1 MSGKFKEFNW
11 MAGGPQGSGVDS
23 AANVFGRACGMSG
36 LYVFGRRE
44 YHSNIKGM
52 HSYFQ
57 LRVADH
63 DVGANVNDVDLL
75 AAFDAET
82 IARHINEVVSDG
94 GIIVDKAQVD
104 TDVFSIKPLPSE
116 FKDEL
121 HQFLAKQ
128 RIGNNLSD
136 LLAYAEKKGITVFR
150 VPYNDLLK
158 QVGDKLGISQL
169 AQLTRMTNTLTVAIS
184 LALLNYDEALGE
196 RAIGTVFGE
205 KAKIAQMN
213 FTAHKIAYDY
223 AKNNLQ
229 IGSFHSQ
236 RDFPQPLPQNE
247 IREKRIFLSGNQA
260 VAVGKVLGGC
270 RVQVYYPITPAADE
284 SEYIEAHEILK
295 TRNGTDK
302 ASCVVLQTE
311 DEIAAINTVSGA
323 VLAGARAATS
333 TSGPGFALMVEG
345 LAWAGMDEVPSVIT
359 YYQRGAP
366 ATGLPTRHAQ
376 DDLRFAIHAGHG
388 EFARIVL
395 ASGDIRECFY
405 DAVKAF
411 NYAEKYQVPVIH
423 LIDKALAN
431 TSHTFPYFDTNK
443 VRIERGEILNEEKL
457 KNMEY
462 KRFSFTENGVSPRV
476 FLGTKGGI
484 HWLTGDEHN
493 EFGHISE
500 EPINRIRMVEKRNK
514 KLELV
519 DGEVPIEERIN
530 FFGDKD
536 AENMIVSWG
545 SPKGAVVEA
554 MDGLVLEGHSVGFV
568 QVRMVH
574 PLPKEYLMDALRNAK
589 KVIDVEGNYS
599 GQLGGLIME
608 KTGIPMNFH
617 ILKYNGRPMTT
628 TEVYAALQLVLL
640 DKAPKRQVLS
650 YGS

>member
-1 MSGKFKEFNW
+1 MSDKFKEFNW

-23 AANVFGRACGMSG
+23 AANVFGRACGLSG

-52 HSYFQ
+52 HSYFH
-57 LRVADH
+57 LRIADH

-82 IARHINEVVSDG
+82 IVRHISEVVPGG
-94 GIIVDKAQVD
+94 GIILDKEQVE
-104 TDVFSIKPLPSE
+104 TDVFSIKTLPSE
-116 FKDEL
+116 FREEL

-128 RIGNNLSD
+128 GIGNNLSD
-136 LLAYAEKKGITVFR
+136 LLAHAEKNDITVFR
-150 VPYNDLLK
+150 VPYGELLK
-158 QVGDKLGISQL
+158 QIGDKLGITQI

-184 LALLNYDEALGE
+184 LALLNYEQVLGE
-196 RAIGTVFGE
+196 RAIETVFSE
-205 KAKIAQMN
+205 RAKIAEMN
-213 FTAHKIAYDY
+213 ITAHRIAYDY
-223 AKNNLQ
+223 AKSNLNHSFPSRREFPRPLRQEQ
-229 IGSFHSQ
+229 I
-236 RDFPQPLPQNE
+236 N
-247 IREKRIFLSGNQA
+247 EKRIFLSGNQA

-295 TRNGTDK
+295 TKDNMDK
-302 ASCVVLQTE
+302 AACIVLQTE

-323 VLAGARAATS
+323 ALAGARAATS

-376 DDLRFAIHAGHG
+376 DDLRFVIHAGHG
-388 EFARIVL
+388 EFARVVL
-395 ASGDIRECFY
+395 ASGDIKECFY
-405 DAVKAF
+405 DATKAF

-431 TSHTFPYFDTNK
+431 TSHTFPYFDTSK
-443 VRIERGEILNEEKL
+443 VRIERGEVLNEERL
-457 KNMEY
+457 KNEEY
-462 KRFSFTENGVSPRV
+462 KRFKFTESGVSPRV

-500 EPINRIRMVEKRNK
+500 EPTNRIRMVEKRNK
-514 KLELV
+514 KLELI
-519 DGEVPIEERIN
+519 DKEVPIEERIN
-530 FFGDKD
+530 FFGNKN

-545 SPKGAVVEA
+545 SPKGALIEA
-554 MDGLVLEGHSVGFV
+554 VDWLISEGHNLGFV
-568 QVRMVH
+568 QVHMVH
-574 PLPKEYLMDALRNAK
+574 PLPKEYLEATLRNAK

-608 KTGIPMNFH
+608 KIGIPMNFH

-628 TEVYAALQLVLL
+628 TEVHAALQVVLL
-640 DKAPKRQVLS
+640 GKAPTRQVLS

>member
-1 MSGKFKEFNW
+1 MSEKFREFNW

-23 AANVFGRACGMSG
+23 AANVFGRACGLSG

-52 HSYFQ
+52 HSYFH

-82 IARHINEVVSDG
+82 VVRHIREVVSDG
-94 GIIVDKAQVD
+94 GIIVDKEQVE
-104 TDVFSIKPLPSE
+104 TDVFGIKPLPSE
-116 FKDEL
+116 FKEEL
-121 HQFLAKQ
+121 RQFLEKQ
-128 RIGNNLSD
+128 GIGNSLSD

-150 VPYNDLLK
+150 VPYNELLK
-158 QVGDKLGISQL
+158 QIGDQLGISQL

-184 LALLNYDEALGE
+184 LALLSYDEALGE
-196 RAIGTVFGE
+196 KAIETVFGE
-205 KAKIAQMN
+205 KAKIAEMN
-213 FTAHKIAYDY
+213 ITAHKIAYDY
-223 AKNNLQ
+223 AKDNLQ
-229 IGSFHSQ
+229 THFTYSQ
-236 RDFPQPLPQNE
+236 RDFPRPLRQDK

-295 TRNGTDK
+295 TRNNEDK
-302 ASCVVLQTE
+302 AACVVLQTE

-431 TSHTFPYFDTNK
+431 TSHTFPYFDTSK
-443 VRIERGEILNEEKL
+443 VRIERGEILNEEGL
-457 KNMEY
+457 KNVEY
-462 KRFSFTENGVSPRV
+462 KRFSFTENGISPRV
-476 FLGTKGGI
+476 FLGTRGGI

-493 EFGHISE
+493 ELGHISE
-500 EPINRIRMVEKRNK
+500 EPINRVRMVEKRNK
-514 KLELV
+514 KLEII
-519 DGEVPIEERIN
+519 DDEVPIDERVN
-530 FFGDKD
+530 FYGNKD

-554 MDGLVLEGHSVGFV
+554 VDRLVSEGHSVGFV
-568 QVRMVH
+568 HVRMVH
-574 PLPKEYLMDALRNAK
+574 PLPTEYLEGTLRNAK

-628 TEVYAALQLVLL
+628 TEVHAALQLILME
-640 DKAPKRQVLS
+640 KAPKRQVLS